1 VTVAV
6 FTDEQQELRRTVRS
20 FLDRQAPEAEVRR
33 VMDTPDGF
41 DRSVWMQMADQ
52 LGLQSLAIPEEFG
65 GSGYSFVE
73 IGVVLEEFGRTLL
86 PAPFM
91 SSVVLAANL
100 LLLTD
105 DEEIKKRYLPGIASG
120 QLIATV
126 AATDEWGRRDV
137 EGTTVHANGRDGSW
151 TLTGVRSFVPDGH
164 IADAILLVAHTE
176 AGPSLF
182 VLDAGADGVTRT
194 PQSAVDATRRM
205 ARLEFAD
212 AQAELVGK
220 PGAAAA
226 PLLTALD
233 VASVGLAVEQVGGA
247 AACLEMS
254 VGYAKVRH
262 QFGRPIGSFQAIRHR
277 CADILLGVE
286 SARSAAY
293 HALWSAADL
302 SDGLAL
308 LAPMVKA
315 YCSEVYVD
323 AALQNIQIHGGIGF
337 TWEHPAHLYFKRAKS
352 SELLFGAPDEHRAL
366 LAERIGI

>member
-1 VTVAV
+1 MTVAV
-6 FTDEQQELRRTVRS
+6 FTDEQQELRRTVRA
-20 FLDRQAPEAEVRR
+20 FLERHAPEAEVRR
-33 VMDTPDGF
+33 VMETPDGF

-73 IGVVLEEFGRTLL
+73 IGVVLEEFGRALL
-86 PAPFM
+86 PAPFL
-91 SSVVLAANL
+91 SSVVFAANL

-120 QLIATV
+120 QLIVTV
-126 AATDEWGRRDV
+126 AATDDWGRRDA
-137 EGTTVHANGRDGSW
+137 EGTTVHATGREGSW

-182 VLDAGADGVTRT
+182 VVDADSVTRT
-194 PQSAVDATRRM
+194 PHSTIDATRRM
-205 ARLEFAD
+205 ASIEFAD
-212 AQAELVGK
+212 APADLIGRA
-220 PGAAAA
+220 GAAAA

-277 CADILLGVE
+277 CADVMLGVE